1 MLPQSLVNYV
11 HMNEEGGLII
21 EVVLISYVKCQEMN
35 R

>member
-1 MLPQSLVNYV
+1 MFTQSLVNYV

-21 EVVLISYVKCQEMN
+21 EVVWVSYVKCQEMN